1 MRCALLLLF
10 VLHGLSLAAPGTLA
24 PFTIKDVSLMLRSG
38 YSISA
43 IESDLAS
50 RHFIEAIDPAAEK
63 ALLQSGATPALIS
76 ALKTGLYA
84 VPPQEIART
93 REEMEGKAQRR
104 ALLAEESKKQ
114 NTLYQDQ
121 LARSRASA
129 PAPGPTGNNTL
140 AAKVKGVLVTSRNG
154 ILSPYNDQTL
164 EKKKLIALY
173 FSAHWCPP
181 CRKFTPALVA
191 YYNRIAAT
199 HPEFEIVF
207 VSNDRSGPAM
217 EAYMRDT
224 GMPWPAV
231 GYEKIA
237 EKEALQ
243 KYAGSGIPCLVL
255 VDAQGKV
262 ISDSYAGKTYLG
274 PEKVLADLDRIFAQ
288 EAVAVAQSR

>member
-1 MRCALLLLF
+1 
-10 VLHGLSLAAPGTLA
+10 
-24 PFTIKDVSLMLRSG
+24 
-38 YSISA
+38 
-43 IESDLAS
+43 
-50 RHFIEAIDPAAEK
+50 
-63 ALLQSGATPALIS
+63 
-76 ALKTGLYA
+76 
-84 VPPQEIART
+84 
-93 REEMEGKAQRR
+93 
-104 ALLAEESKKQ
+104 
-114 NTLYQDQ
+114 
-121 LARSRASA
+121 
-129 PAPGPTGNNTL
+129 
-140 AAKVKGVLVTSRNG
+140 
-154 ILSPYNDQTL
+154 
-164 EKKKLIALY
+164 
-173 FSAHWCPP
+173 
-181 CRKFTPALVA
+181 
-191 YYNRIAAT
+191 AAT